1 MFMHKYAHMST
12 NAHGGEQRASQA
24 LEIKLQV
31 IANYLI
37 WSADIKLG
45 SSAEA
50 VLAFNHWAIFPVPT
64 STLFI

>member
-12 NAHGGEQRASQA
+12 NAHGGEQRASHA

-31 IANYLI
+31 TANYLI
-37 WSADIKLG
+37 WSADTKLG

-50 VLAFNHWAIFPVPT
+50 VVAFNH
-64 STLFI
+64 